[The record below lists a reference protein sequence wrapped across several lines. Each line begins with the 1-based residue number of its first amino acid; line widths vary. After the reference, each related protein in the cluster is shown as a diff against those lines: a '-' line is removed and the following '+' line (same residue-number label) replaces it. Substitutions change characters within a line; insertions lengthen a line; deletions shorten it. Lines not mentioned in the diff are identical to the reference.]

1 MIGRWFSGRRATEA
15 VVPVDIEAMEQALE
29 RASDTAR
36 LEAIDRAQAIIE
48 FELDGT
54 ILAANQNFLDAMG
67 YAADQVIGAHHRM
80 FVERAEA
87 SSAAYADF
95 WKRLQAGELQGGL
108 FRRVGAGGKEVWI
121 QATYNPVLD
130 RDGTPLKV
138 IKYATDITAQTLAA
152 RVLQAEVGALADA
165 VSGNCREAQQ
175 GERLAIEA
183 RSKAAD
189 GRNAAMDA
197 MRTMEGIRQ
206 DTQSMGGILETIDAI
221 AFQTNLLALNAAIE
235 AARAGEAGRGFAVV
249 AAEVRQ
255 LAARS
260 AAASREI
267 RTLIQEAQ
275 STVDEGVAK
284 VNHAASVMGV
294 LDESVGELGEVAR
307 QVSVTARAQASGIDR
322 VHAAAA
328 ELDRVYDRR

>member
-175 GERLAIEA
+175 GEWLAIEA

-284 VNHAASVMGV
+284 VSHAASVMGV